1 MAEKLTCEQLEL
13 RVKELEKENKELRR
27 TGDTVRKQGVSAV
40 LHPEDG
46 ENITFE
52 ELFDIEDIQLIQDQF
67 AKVTGVAS
75 IITHTDG
82 TPITAPSNFCRL
94 CQDII
99 RQTDKG
105 LANCFKSDAVLG
117 QFHPEG
123 PTIQPCMS
131 GGLWDAGAG
140 ITIGG
145 KHIANW
151 MMGQVRDERQTEEQM
166 LAYAREIGA
175 DTKEVIEAFQDVPAM
190 SLEKFE
196 QIAHF
201 LFILASQL
209 STTAYQNLQQARF
222 ITELEKTEKELQ
234 VRKETLKSIFVSAPI
249 GIGMVID
256 RKMAWIN
263 QRLCGMVGYTAEELL
278 HQSSRRLYPD
288 EEEFE
293 WVGREL
299 YEQISAQGTGTVETR
314 WRRKDGELIDVL
326 LSSTPLNQD
335 DWSKGVTFTALDIS
349 KRKKAEKALQESEE
363 RFRFAFHTSPDSI
376 NINRLA
382 DGAYIDINKGF
393 TRILGYTR
401 EDVIGESSLSLNI
414 WKNPDDRKRLV
425 EGLTQKGYVENL
437 EAEFVGKDGKVIVG
451 LMSAN
456 IMQINDES
464 VLLSVTR
471 DITERKHIE
480 NELKQYRTHLEEM
493 VKIRTEALEAK
504 NKEMETF
511 TYSVSHDLKAPL
523 RGIDGYSRLLEEEYA
538 DKLDAEGLL
547 FLKNVRQS
555 TSQMNQLIEDLLAYS
570 RMERRDIQPVSIDLR
585 PMIDILVSHRAHD
598 IEAGHINVS
607 VNLPFQNVHSDIETL
622 RQVLGNYLDNAV
634 KFARRDT
641 STIIEVGG
649 RENDE
654 AWTLWVKDNG
664 IGFDPQYV
672 DRIFEIFQRLH
683 RVEDF
688 PGTGIG
694 LAIARKAIERIG
706 GRVWAESSPGNGAT
720 FFIDIPKAAT
730 FQLKEQPPYE
740 QR

>member
-1 MAEKLTCEQLEL
+1 MSEKPSWEQLEQ
-13 RVKELEKENKELRR
+13 RVKELEKQNADLKRSGVTHEKQTVSQLLPL
-27 TGDTVRKQGVSAV
+27 GDN
-40 LHPEDG
+40 
-46 ENITFE
+46 ENIAFE
-52 ELFDIEDIQLIQDQF
+52 DLFNIEDIQRIQDQF

-75 IITHTDG
+75 IITHADG

-94 CQDII
+94 CRDII
-99 RQTDKG
+99 RKTDKG
-105 LANCFKSDAVLG
+105 LANCFKSDAALG

-123 PTIQPCMS
+123 PIIQPCMS

-151 MMGQVRDERQTEEQM
+151 LIGQVRDEHQTEDQM
-166 LAYAREIGA
+166 QTYAREIGA
-175 DTKEVIEAFQDVPAM
+175 DIKEVIEAFHEVSAM

-196 QIAHF
+196 QIAHL
-201 LFILASQL
+201 LFILAKQL
-209 STTAYQNLQQARF
+209 STAAYQNVQQARL
-222 ITELEKTEKELQ
+222 ITDQRKIEMELQ
-234 VRKETLKSIFVSAPI
+234 ARKETLKSIFISAPI
-249 GIGMVID
+249 GIGMVIG
-256 RKMAWIN
+256 RKMTWVN
-263 QRLCGMVGYTAEELL
+263 QRLCDMIGYTVEELM
-278 HQSSRRLYPD
+278 HQSSRMLYPD
-288 EEEFE
+288 EEEFK
-293 WVGREL
+293 WVGREK
-299 YEQISAQGTGTVETR
+299 YEQISTKGTGTVETR
-314 WRRKDGELIDVL
+314 WRRKDGKIMDVL
-326 LSSTPLNQD
+326 LSSTPLD
-335 DWSKGVTFTALDIS
+335 LSDWSKGVTFTALDIS
-349 KRKKAEKALQESEE
+349 KRKKAEKSLLESEE

-382 DGAYIDINKGF
+382 DGVYIEINEGF
-393 TRILGYTR
+393 TRILGYNR
-401 EDVIGESSLSLNI
+401 EDVIGKSSLSLNI
-414 WKNPDDRKRLV
+414 WKNTDDRKRLV

-437 EAEFVGKDGKVIVG
+437 EAEFVGKDGRVIVG

-456 IMQINDES
+456 IMQVNDERA
-464 VLLSVTR
+464 LLSVTR

-480 NELKQYRTHLEEM
+480 NELKKYREHLEEM
-493 VKIRTEALEAK
+493 VINRTEALEAK
-504 NKEMETF
+504 NKELETF

-585 PMIDILVSHRAHD
+585 SMIDTLVSHRAHD
-598 IEAGHINVS
+598 IAARHINIS

-634 KFARRDT
+634 KFARHNVSAT
-641 STIIEVGG
+641 IEVGG
-649 RENDE
+649 QDNGNS
-654 AWTLWVKDNG
+654 WTLWVKDNG

-683 RVEDF
+683 RAEDF

-706 GRVWAESSPGNGAT
+706 GRAWAESSLGNGAT
-720 FFIDIPKAAT
+720 FFIGIPKVST
-730 FQLKEQPPYE
+730 SP
-740 QR
+740 